1 MSGRIEKARA
11 IRAAVR
17 KKRAGNPYQDV
28 QAYEMGLS
36 GTVSFVLC
44 LLFAGAAMAT
54 VYIVI
59 SNYECMKGGG
69 VRGNGKE
76 TAVVQEM
83 AASPIV
89 PESTTAPAIVELVS
103 GSSTSVPVPSNAAL
117 LSSTITECTSAQMEA
132 VKKSLPDT
140 NCLGA
145 PFTQSCSFTVA
156 TVKSGCQENT
166 GYYRQPIAGMT
177 LSTPFS
183 AVMIGTADNDDTPMD
198 LLVIG
203 SHNPDK
209 YRMKSW
215 NDAVGDITCP
225 KPGAIMYSP
234 TIQTARLFVVE
245 EDQSRIIHS
254 SLWKAQSGL
263 TDADLKGEST
273 RITKTPAKENE
284 MTLAD
289 WVKHRIPTGD
299 IHYLRI
305 TVPGAR
311 DYEILTS
318 GGTATLDRVWYL
330 EFFLDWKDG
339 WSTGDLKG
347 LLSDPLSSFAC
358 YWHGAQ
364 GNLWRITGCWQN
376 HYDFKSWAKVVC
388 VNSKIAA
395 AKPIYDKMEEAFAM
409 TLTKDKVY

>member
-17 KKRAGNPYQDV
+17 KKRAGNPYQAV
-28 QAYEMGLS
+28 EAYEMGLS
-36 GTVSFVLC
+36 GTVYFVLC

-54 VYIVI
+54 AYIVI
-59 SNYECMKGGG
+59 SNYECMTGGI
-69 VRGNGKE
+69 RGTGKN
-76 TAVVQEM
+76 TAMVTEKT
-83 AASPIV
+83 ASPVVSLSINAQ
-89 PESTTAPAIVELVS
+89 TLVEPDPV
-103 GSSTSVPVPSNAAL
+103 SSTPASVESNGAL
-117 LSSTITECTSAQMEA
+117 PSSTISECTSAQLESI
-132 VKKSLPDT
+132 KKSLPDT
-140 NCLGA
+140 NCRDS
-145 PFTQSCSFTVA
+145 PYTQSCSFTVA
-156 TVKSGCQENT
+156 TVKSGCQET
-166 GYYRQPIAGMT
+166 SGYYRQPIAGMT

-183 AVMIGTADNDDTPMD
+183 AVLIGTADKDDTPMD
-198 LLVIG
+198 LLGIG

-209 YRMKSW
+209 YRLSSW
-215 NDAVGDITCP
+215 SDAVGGIDCP
-225 KPGAIMYSP
+225 KPGALMYSP
-234 TIQTARLFVVE
+234 TIQTARLYVVE
-245 EDQSRIIHS
+245 EDESRIIHS
-254 SLWKAQSGL
+254 KLWKSQSGL

-273 RITKTPAKENE
+273 RITINPEKDNE

-305 TVPGAR
+305 NVVGAR
-311 DYEILTS
+311 DYEILSS
-318 GGTATLDRVWYL
+318 GGTAALDRVWYL

-388 VNSKIAA
+388 VNSKIEA